1 MIYEDVLSLIGNTPM
16 IRLNRLGYPNV
27 YVKLELNN
35 PAGSVKD
42 RAVYAMIDGA
52 IRRNELKKGDVLVEA
67 TSGNTGIALAMIGRL
82 KGYKVIIIM
91 PETMSI
97 ERRQLVKAYG
107 AELILT
113 QGSKGMNGAVEK
125 ANELLKLNSNYKSLG
140 QFENADNKRGHYEH
154 TGVEIYNDLPDV
166 DIFTCKANELLKLNS
181 NYKSLGQFENADNKR
196 GHYEHTGVEIYN
208 DLPDVDIFTCGIG
221 TGGTLS
227 GAGKYLKEKNPD
239 VKIIGIEP
247 KSSPLISEGKAGA
260 HKIQGIGAN
269 FIPKNYD
276 EKICDEI
283 ITVSDEDAFEMV
295 RQLGQME
302 GLLVGISAGANI
314 FAAIELSKLYNDKK
328 IVTVAP
334 DGINKYMSMGIF

>member
-35 PAGSVKD
+35 PAGSIKD

-113 QGSKGMNGAVEK
+113 QGSKGMNGAVE
-125 ANELLKLNSNYKSLG
+125 
-140 QFENADNKRGHYEH
+140 
-154 TGVEIYNDLPDV
+154 
-166 DIFTCKANELLKLNS
+166 KANELLKLNS

-328 IVTVAP
+328 IVTIAP

>member
-35 PAGSVKD
+35 PAGSIKD

-125 ANELLKLNSNYKSLG
+125 ANELLKLNSNYKSL
-140 QFENADNKRGHYEH
+140 
-154 TGVEIYNDLPDV
+154 
-166 DIFTCKANELLKLNS
+166 S
-181 NYKSLGQFENADNKR
+181 QFENADNKR

-328 IVTVAP
+328 IVTVAT

>member
-1 MIYEDVLSLIGNTPM
+1 MIYEDVLSLIGSTPM

-35 PAGSVKD
+35 PAGSIKD

-107 AELILT
+107 AEIILT

-125 ANELLKLNSNYKSLG
+125 ANELLKLNSNYKSL
-140 QFENADNKRGHYEH
+140 
-154 TGVEIYNDLPDV
+154 
-166 DIFTCKANELLKLNS
+166 S
-181 NYKSLGQFENADNKR
+181 QFENADNKR

-314 FAAIELSKLYNDKK
+314 FTAIELSKLYNDKK

>member
-27 YVKLELNN
+27 YVKLESNN
-35 PAGSVKD
+35 PAGSIKD

-52 IRRNELKKGDVLVEA
+52 IRINELKKGDVLVEA

-166 DIFTCKANELLKLNS
+166 DIFTC
-181 NYKSLGQFENADNKR
+181 
-196 GHYEHTGVEIYN
+196 
-208 DLPDVDIFTCGIG
+208 GIG

-227 GAGKYLKEKNPD
+227 GTGKYLKEKNPD

-247 KSSPLISEGKAGA
+247 KSSPLISEGKAGG

>member
-1 MIYEDVLSLIGNTPM
+1 MIYEDALSLIGNTPM

-35 PAGSVKD
+35 PAGSIKD
-42 RAVYAMIDGA
+42 RV
-52 IRRNELKKGDVLVEA
+52 VEA

-97 ERRQLVKAYG
+97 ERRQLVQAYG

-125 ANELLKLNSNYKSLG
+125 ANELLKLNLNYKSLG
-140 QFENADNKRGHYEH
+140 QFENEDNKRGHYEH
-154 TGVEIYNDLPDV
+154 TGVEIYNDLPD
-166 DIFTCKANELLKLNS
+166 I
-181 NYKSLGQFENADNKR
+181 
-196 GHYEHTGVEIYN
+196 
-208 DLPDVDIFTCGIG
+208 DIFTCGIG

-227 GAGKYLKEKNPD
+227 GTGKYLKEKNPN

-247 KSSPLISEGKAGA
+247 KSSPLISEGKAGG

-276 EKICDEI
+276 EEVCDEI
-283 ITVSDEDAFEMV
+283 ITISDEDAFDMV

-314 FAAIELSKLYNDKK
+314 FAAIELSKLYKNKK

>member
-27 YVKLELNN
+27 YVKLELKN

-113 QGSKGMNGAVEK
+113 QGSKGMNGAVE
-125 ANELLKLNSNYKSLG
+125 
-140 QFENADNKRGHYEH
+140 
-154 TGVEIYNDLPDV
+154 
-166 DIFTCKANELLKLNS
+166 KANELLKLNS

>member
-35 PAGSVKD
+35 PAGSIKD

-107 AELILT
+107 AEIILT

-125 ANELLKLNSNYKSLG
+125 ANELLKLNSNYKSL
-140 QFENADNKRGHYEH
+140 
-154 TGVEIYNDLPDV
+154 
-166 DIFTCKANELLKLNS
+166 S
-181 NYKSLGQFENADNKR
+181 QFENADNKR

-314 FAAIELSKLYNDKK
+314 FTAIELSKLYNDKK

>member
-35 PAGSVKD
+35 PAGSIKD

-107 AELILT
+107 AEIILT
-113 QGSKGMNGAVEK
+113 QGSKGMNGAVE
-125 ANELLKLNSNYKSLG
+125 
-140 QFENADNKRGHYEH
+140 
-154 TGVEIYNDLPDV
+154 
-166 DIFTCKANELLKLNS
+166 KANELLKLNS

>member
-35 PAGSVKD
+35 PAGSIKD

-166 DIFTCKANELLKLNS
+166 DIFTC
-181 NYKSLGQFENADNKR
+181 
-196 GHYEHTGVEIYN
+196 
-208 DLPDVDIFTCGIG
+208 GIG

-247 KSSPLISEGKAGA
+247 KSSPLISEGKAGG

>member
-113 QGSKGMNGAVEK
+113 QGSKGMNGAVE
-125 ANELLKLNSNYKSLG
+125 
-140 QFENADNKRGHYEH
+140 
-154 TGVEIYNDLPDV
+154 
-166 DIFTCKANELLKLNS
+166 KANELLKLNS

>member
-35 PAGSVKD
+35 PAGSIKD

-166 DIFTCKANELLKLNS
+166 DIFTC
-181 NYKSLGQFENADNKR
+181 
-196 GHYEHTGVEIYN
+196 
-208 DLPDVDIFTCGIG
+208 GIG

-227 GAGKYLKEKNPD
+227 GAGKYLKEKNPN

>member
-1 MIYEDVLSLIGNTPM
+1 
-16 IRLNRLGYPNV
+16 
-27 YVKLELNN
+27 
-35 PAGSVKD
+35 
-42 RAVYAMIDGA
+42 MIDGA
-52 IRRNELKKGDVLVEA
+52 ERRNELKKGDVLVEA

-97 ERRQLVKAYG
+97 ERRQLVQAYG

-125 ANELLKLNSNYKSLG
+125 ANELLKLNLNYKSLG
-140 QFENADNKRGHYEH
+140 QFENEDNKRGHYEH
-154 TGVEIYNDLPDV
+154 TGVEIYNDLPD
-166 DIFTCKANELLKLNS
+166 I
-181 NYKSLGQFENADNKR
+181 
-196 GHYEHTGVEIYN
+196 
-208 DLPDVDIFTCGIG
+208 DIFTCGIG

-227 GAGKYLKEKNPD
+227 GTGKYLKEKNPN

-247 KSSPLISEGKAGA
+247 KSSPLISEGKAGG

-276 EKICDEI
+276 EEVCDEI
-283 ITVSDEDAFEMV
+283 ITISDEDAFDMV

-314 FAAIELSKLYNDKK
+314 FAAIELSKLYKNKK

>member
-35 PAGSVKD
+35 PAGSIKD

-52 IRRNELKKGDVLVEA
+52 IRRNDLKKGDVLVEA

-166 DIFTCKANELLKLNS
+166 DIFTC
-181 NYKSLGQFENADNKR
+181 
-196 GHYEHTGVEIYN
+196 
-208 DLPDVDIFTCGIG
+208 GIG

-247 KSSPLISEGKAGA
+247 KSSPLISEGKAGG

-302 GLLVGISAGANI
+302 L
-314 FAAIELSKLYNDKK
+314 
-328 IVTVAP
+328 
-334 DGINKYMSMGIF
+334 

>member
-35 PAGSVKD
+35 PAGSIKD

-107 AELILT
+107 AEIILT

-125 ANELLKLNSNYKSLG
+125 ANELLKLNSNYKSLS
-140 QFENADNKRGHYEH
+140 QFENADN
-154 TGVEIYNDLPDV
+154 N
-166 DIFTCKANELLKLNS
+166 
-181 NYKSLGQFENADNKR
+181 R

-314 FAAIELSKLYNDKK
+314 FTAIELSKLYNDKK
-328 IVTVAP
+328 IV
-334 DGINKYMSMGIF
+334 N